1 MIVTSMHCGSRAD
14 TASWLAA
21 EFLTAGKS
29 NIRLLVPANNAS
41 LNTTD
46 GLVFVWEEKAGV
58 GKYTFE
64 LSDSQSFGNLLIN
77 KTISGNNYEYSA
89 SDLKAGSSL
98 ESATYYWRVRVP
110 FVTNNLQSTAQPVS
124 FILGNTYYVDNTF
137 NGTTSSGTRTNPY
150 KTIQPAIDAA
160 NASRAG
166 VITTIAEVRV
176 SKGTYS
182 ETITMRPN
190 VTVRGGYDSSNNW
203 SRNPQANLTILTR
216 TDAIVVQANSE
227 LDLTFTGT
235 LLEGFSVQGTYTASA
250 SWLVNLNGVGALTIR
265 NNQFVV
271 NSTATINRIFFIN
284 NASGF
289 ALIDNTIDGTTTS
302 TSISTELRA
311 IQMIN
316 SAGTVRNNIVAVRG
330 PSGPNRVPVL
340 QDSTAP
346 GTYQLLMT
354 NNTIGQFSTTS
365 SSWAMLVW
373 NSSGGVMSGQID
385 RNIFFV
391 NSTVTGSSRCGQQTG
406 PGSNAKVSSFKNN
419 LFADCN
425 SGTGNIGA
433 YNANAN
439 LPSDSNFASPWTT
452 TANVFTNIDSLFRAG
467 NVAASNPT
475 GCGDA
480 TACANSISGNRGGNT
495 IPGTPTFPGNPGLD
509 IFTGYVSTNL
519 KTWTMKPNGAADMDN
534 NGAYDA
540 TIDAGADSATA
551 GLLAN

>member
-137 NGTTSSGTRTNPY
+137 TGTTSSGTRTNPY
-150 KTIQPAIDAA
+150 KTIQPAIEAA
-160 NASRAG
+160 YASRAG
-166 VITTIAEVRV
+166 VASTIAEVRV
-176 SKGTYS
+176 SKGTYA
-182 ETITMRPN
+182 ETVTMRPN
-190 VTVRGGYDSSNNW
+190 VTVRGGYDSTNGW
-203 SRNPQANLTILTR
+203 ARNPQANSTIIAR
-216 TDAIVVQANSE
+216 TDAIAVQGSS
-227 LDLTFTGT
+227 DLVSTATGT
-235 LLEGFSVQGTYTASA
+235 ILEGFTIQTNHTTNTTWAI
-250 SWLVNLNGVGALTIR
+250 NLTSVGAIIFR
-265 NNQFVV
+265 NNAITQS
-271 NSTATINRIFFIN
+271 STAFINRAIYVQD
-284 NASGF
+284 SPGF
-289 ALIDNTIDGTTTS
+289 TFDSNTIEVTIGS
-302 TSISTELRA
+302 TAGGNTKTFQI
-311 IQMIN
+311 IN
-316 SAGTVRNNIVAVRG
+316 SSGTLRNNIIAMRG
-330 PSGPNRVPVL
+330 PSGGNRVLVNS
-340 QDSTAP
+340 DTSAN
-346 GTYQLLMT
+346 GTYNLNLT
-354 NNTIGQFSTTS
+354 SNTIAQFSTTS
-365 SSWAMLVW
+365 SSWAMWDW
-373 NSSGGVMSGQID
+373 NSNGAGQFAGGAIE
-385 RNIFFV
+385 RNIVFV
-391 NSTVTGSSRCGQQTG
+391 VSTVTGTSRCGQQISTR
-406 PGSNAKVSSFKNN
+406 AKVSSFKNN
-419 LFADCN
+419 LLADCN
-425 SGTGNIGA
+425 SGSTFGA
-433 YNANAN
+433 YFAESN
-439 LPSDSNFASPWTT
+439 LAASWGSPWTQA
-452 TANVFTNIDSLFRAG
+452 ANVFTSLDTMFRAG
-467 NVAASNPT
+467 NSATNSVT